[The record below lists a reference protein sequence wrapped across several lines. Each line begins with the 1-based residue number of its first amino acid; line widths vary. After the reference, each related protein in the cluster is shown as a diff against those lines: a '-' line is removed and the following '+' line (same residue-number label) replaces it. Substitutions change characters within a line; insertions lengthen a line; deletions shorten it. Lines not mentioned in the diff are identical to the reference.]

1 MGIRTARNRPAAG
14 DSASTTLGKKGPAGK
29 GCCRRQ
35 AQCVCLIDRFTRHPA
50 SQKRRLQH
58 SLDELHA
65 TCAGCYRCCRKDGHG
80 SATGECTGIAGG
92 AGANDKYVPP
102 ISFSGKTCHKGG
114 GKWRNVFIDA
124 NGLGLLAA
132 VSGCE
137 PRLHCRLCF

>member
-80 SATGECTGIAGG
+80 SEPRALVTQKKGGDLSCRVHIAGR
-92 AGANDKYVPP
+92 AGGTAT
-102 ISFSGKTCHKGG
+102 STC
-114 GKWRNVFIDA
+114 R
-124 NGLGLLAA
+124 
-132 VSGCE
+132 
-137 PRLHCRLCF
+137 